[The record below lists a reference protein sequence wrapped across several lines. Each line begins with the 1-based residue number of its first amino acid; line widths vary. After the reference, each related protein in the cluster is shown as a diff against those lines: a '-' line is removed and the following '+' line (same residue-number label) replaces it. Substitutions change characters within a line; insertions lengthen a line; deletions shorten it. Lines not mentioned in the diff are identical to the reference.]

1 VPHQGI
7 NKGHYVT
14 SKRGFIH
21 TVVIVEYHPM
31 TRRTIV
37 SSLISS
43 FFLTILLICCTSIVS
58 AADADFDISQPNNW
72 SLEYVDGDTMANSG
86 NETASSGDFINLKIP
101 VYNSNTSSADSSW
114 SFSFGFNDQWYGG
127 HSGVLEGNQSLSD
140 VKISFGPVAE
150 GIILCK
156 LEIDNTSESE
166 IIQIRVGPNPVNL
179 TSAGDANLVIIGQPA
194 HVGDELTSSILV
206 HNQGESIN
214 SVQLKLTRDDDS
226 TIALGDMVSISPG
239 SSREVSASFTALIHG
254 TQSINWEIISSN
266 GGVDTSLNGSSF
278 LNIQESQDIVVSID
292 DISWTLSGLELDAS
306 ISLSSG
312 LNRSAD
318 VSVWMKSGNDYS
330 LYQSLTLDLT
340 PGIRSLDFSLG
351 NPDASRLK
359 ISVSPNSWYSLNGVA
374 EETIELS
381 APVISPSILIS
392 GVYPES
398 ISLGDTVSINYALE
412 NNGNAR
418 SSTGLLRVVGIAD
431 DFIYSERSTP
441 EIDAGDSFSDSIDIM
456 SWANPQTTDVKLIWI
471 TGDES
476 ISNQT
481 SIIIETGST
490 TSFSLPF
497 NIIAA
502 IYGALSGLAVVMT
515 TLVLY
520 RVVSQST
527 PSTETSW
534 NRRKFSESRASR
546 SNVIDEKIEVKC
558 PGCGQRLNVPSSH
571 TGSVKCPAC
580 AMLFT
585 NKPQDEA
592 NSEDIGKIK
601 PNQPSSNELEASKT
615 LESSSDNDLLSCPQ
629 CEQTLKVPLDK
640 RPIRSRCPAC
650 RAEFIAKFG

>member
-1 VPHQGI
+1 
-7 NKGHYVT
+7 
-14 SKRGFIH
+14 
-21 TVVIVEYHPM
+21 M

-374 EETIELS
+374 EEIIELS

-392 GVYPES
+392 GVYPET
-398 ISLGDTVSINYALE
+398 ISLGDTVSISYVLE

-431 DFIYSERSTP
+431 DMVYSEVSTP
-441 EIDAGDSFSDSIDIM
+441 KIDAGDSFSNSIDIM
-456 SWANPQTTDVKLIWI
+456 SWTNSQTTDIKLIWI
-471 TGDES
+471 TGEES
-476 ISNQT
+476 TSNQT
-481 SIIIETGST
+481 SITIDTGST
-490 TSFSLPF
+490 TSFTLPF
-497 NIIAA
+497 NIMAA
-502 IYGALSGLAVVMT
+502 IYGALSGLAIVMA

-520 RVVSQST
+520 RVASQRT

-534 NRRKFSESRASR
+534 NQRKTSETRVSR
-546 SNVIDEKIEVKC
+546 SDIIAEKIEVKC
-558 PGCGQRLNVPSSH
+558 PGCSQRLNIPSSH
-571 TGSVKCPAC
+571 NGSVKCPAC
-580 AMLFT
+580 TMLFSH
-585 NKPQDEA
+585 KSQ
-592 NSEDIGKIK
+592 SEVK
-601 PNQPSSNELEASKT
+601 QEVASKVQQSQDLVDET
-615 LESSSDNDLLSCPQ
+615 EESLSLESSSDNDLLPCPQ
-629 CEQTLKVPLDK
+629 CEQTLKVPVDK

-650 RAEFIAKFG
+650 RAEFTAKFG

>member
-1 VPHQGI
+1 M
-7 NKGHYVT
+7 T

>member
-1 VPHQGI
+1 
-7 NKGHYVT
+7 
-14 SKRGFIH
+14 
-21 TVVIVEYHPM
+21 M

>member
-1 VPHQGI
+1 
-7 NKGHYVT
+7 VT